1 MPKTKITKDHKLIK
15 EWVVSRGGIPGR
27 VIENEAPTEENGV
40 LDIKFPERT
49 DNKVIPITWNEFF
62 TRFEQSN
69 LAFLFEDDNRNGV
82 KSKFFKLIWRDGE

>member
-1 MPKTKITKDHKLIK
+1 MPNTKITKDHKLIK

-27 VIENEAPTEENGV
+27 VLEKETLTDENGV

-69 LAFLFEDDNRNGV
+69 LAFLFEDDHGGGV